1 MLSLKIALRY
11 LLAKKSHN
19 AVNVISVISI
29 AGVAVATMAIVV
41 VLSVFNGFHDL
52 AAGHLSKIDP
62 QLMAVPTQG
71 KTFASADSLATA
83 LESLPE
89 VSHAMPSLTERGLL
103 MADSEQMPVIFK
115 GIDFDKYPDIGTI
128 EELLVDGVFASSGI
142 TDSVPAME
150 VAVGPA
156 VKLRMRPTV
165 YPIARLYV
173 PRRVGRINPA
183 NPAASYRGMDFAV
196 SGVFQVNQPEYDGE
210 YLLIPLDRARELLDY
225 SSSEASA
232 IEIALQPD
240 ADESRAVAAVQ
251 EFLGDGFLV
260 RTRLQQQE
268 EAFRMISVEKW
279 VTFLMMV
286 FILAIASFNIISTL
300 SLLVIEK
307 RDNMLT
313 LRSLGAQPGM
323 LRGIFVAEGWLI
335 TAVGGL
341 AGTIAGVILA
351 LLQEHFG
358 FIKLSGDPSALTI
371 DTYPVHVETTD
382 VLLVAAAVL
391 ILGAIIG
398 QISRIFTRNI

>member
-62 QLMAVPTQG
+62 QLMAVPEQG
-71 KTFASADSLATA
+71 KVFISADSLASG

-89 VSHAMPSLTERGLL
+89 IAHAMPSLTERGLL
-103 MADSEQMPVIFK
+103 MAEREQMPVIFK
-115 GIDFDKYPDIGTI
+115 GIDFDKYQNIGEI
-128 EELLVDGVFASSGI
+128 EEVLVDGVFAPSGI

-156 VKLRMRPTV
+156 VKLRMRPSV
-165 YPIARLYV
+165 YPVARLYV
-173 PRRVGRINPA
+173 PRRLGRINPA
-183 NPAASYRGMDFAV
+183 NPAASYRSMDFAV
-196 SGVFQVNQPEYDGE
+196 SGVFQVNQPEYDAE

-225 SSSEASA
+225 NSSEASA
-232 IEIALQPD
+232 LEISLHPGV
-240 ADESRAVAAVQ
+240 DESRGAAAIQ
-251 EFLGDGFLV
+251 DFLGDGFSV

-268 EAFRMISVEKW
+268 DAFRMISIEKW

-307 RDNMLT
+307 RDNMIT

-335 TAVGGL
+335 TAVGGI
-341 AGTIAGVILA
+341 AGSIAGVTLS

-371 DTYPVHVETTD
+371 DTYPVHVETSD
-382 VLLVAAAVL
+382 VLLVIVAVL
-391 ILGAIIG
+391 VLGALIG